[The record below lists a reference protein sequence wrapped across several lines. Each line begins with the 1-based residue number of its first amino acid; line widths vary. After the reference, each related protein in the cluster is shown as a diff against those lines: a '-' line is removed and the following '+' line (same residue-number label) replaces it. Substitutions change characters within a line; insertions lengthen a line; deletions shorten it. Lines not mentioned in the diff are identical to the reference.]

1 MGTIR
6 RKTINLRSSMRF
18 GLLPEIAQRMSD
30 TLQLVVNVRYLST
43 QWNRLATDLSD
54 LAADDKL
61 ESVSNMRY

>member
-1 MGTIR
+1 
-6 RKTINLRSSMRF
+6 MRF

-54 LAADDKL
+54 LAAGDKL

>member
-18 GLLPEIAQRMSD
+18 RLLPEIAQRMSD

-54 LAADDKL
+54 LAAGDKL